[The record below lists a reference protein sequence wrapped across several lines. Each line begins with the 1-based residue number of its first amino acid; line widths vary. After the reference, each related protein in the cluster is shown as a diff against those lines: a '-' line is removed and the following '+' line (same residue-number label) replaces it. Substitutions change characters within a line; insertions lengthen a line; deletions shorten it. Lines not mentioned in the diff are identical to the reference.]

1 MKTKLDLTGDDVA
14 DTIDTMSTLLAEVM
28 QVEDPSEAFTHD
40 AKVFAENLT
49 LCVAGLAKA
58 IAEEK
63 SRK

>member
-1 MKTKLDLTGDDVA
+1 MKTKLDLTGDEVA

-28 QVEDPSEAFTHD
+28 NLENASEAFAHE

-49 LCVAGLAKA
+49 ICVADLARA